1 MTDLNFQMRTDFYR
15 HLFIDPASDSFPQ
28 RDVFSREQVLNLLT
42 GLGPNRYQKNKPP
55 ALKEPRENCYKKE
68 HYQI

>member
-28 RDVFSREQVLNLLT
+28 RNVFSREQVLDPVDLVGSQGGAQWSL
-42 GLGPNRYQKNKPP
+42 
-55 ALKEPRENCYKKE
+55 C
-68 HYQI
+68 